1 MLSLLILKKKKNQ
14 NKDIKTNMFI
24 YWSLIFANFNK
35 FYNNITYL
43 KVNTK
48 AIDSSYHILIFMG
61 KQEHKYSMLKL

>member
-1 MLSLLILKKKKNQ
+1 
-14 NKDIKTNMFI
+14 MFI